1 MSDGATDAT
10 FWIGIG
16 VLFVLVLGGGA
27 LVFWARRNAKS
38 PDAGP
43 APGFTLED
51 LRRLYERGEISKRE
65 FETARDAMIHRT
77 RESARRERERRGGSD
92 WATDGESGRPGRR

>member
-1 MSDGATDAT
+1 MSDGATGAM

-27 LVFWARRNAKS
+27 LVFWARRNAKAPDEGPS
-38 PDAGP
+38 PA
-43 APGFTLED
+43 FTLED
-51 LRRLYERGEISKRE
+51 LRRLHERGEISKRE

-77 RESARRERERRGGSD
+77 RENARRERERRGGTD
-92 WATDGESGRPGRR
+92 WATDGESGRSGRR